1 MNQNHQNYQ
10 SNYLVHL
17 MCCYSGLIRYV
28 LVAILVILSVGCTSI
43 TTPNLKDPF
52 ESYNR
57 TMFKVNTTVDAAITQ
72 PIARGYTA
80 VIPSPVRDCVGNMFD
95 NLKVPFSALNNVLQG
110 KLQAAC
116 EDVTRFALNSTAG
129 LAGCFDVATKVGLPN
144 HKEDLGQT
152 LAVWGV
158 PAGPYVMLPLLGPS
172 NVRDGLA
179 TIGQMAINTPID
191 RNIIT
196 KDIDHIPTRNTLLGI
211 NLVQTRAELLPAT
224 DALKKMGVDEYAFVR
239 DASIS
244 RRQNQV
250 YDGNPPDEPIPD
262 DSTDVYS
269 NSEDSLLTVERTQS
283 TVDK

>member
-1 MNQNHQNYQ
+1 
-10 SNYLVHL
+10 
-17 MCCYSGLIRYV
+17 
-28 LVAILVILSVGCTSI
+28 
-43 TTPNLKDPF
+43 
-52 ESYNR
+52 
-57 TMFKVNTTVDAAITQ
+57 MFKVNTAVDAAITE

-80 VIPSPVRDCVGNMFD
+80 VIPSPIRDCVGNMFD

-116 EDVTRFALNSTAG
+116 EDVTRFALNTTAG
-129 LAGCFDVATKVGLPN
+129 LAGCFDIATKVGLPN

-179 TIGQMAINTPID
+179 RIGQMAMNAPVD
-191 RNIIT
+191 RNLIST
-196 KDIDHIPTRNTLLGI
+196 DIEHIPTRNTLLGM
-211 NLVQTRAELLPAT
+211 NLIQARAELLPAT

-239 DASIS
+239 DSSIN

-250 YDGNPPDEPIPD
+250 YDGNPPDEPNSD
-262 DSTDVYS
+262 DVTDNSSDS
-269 NSEDSLLTVERTQS
+269 NSANEPTAS
-283 TVDK
+283 TVSQ